1 MSRSETRKTVLVAG
15 AANLILAV
23 TKLVAGVLAGSSAML
38 AESAHSVAD
47 TLNQGFL
54 FASLQRSARPP
65 DRRHPFGYGNER
77 YFWSLLAAFGI
88 FVAGAGFSIFEGIL
102 TMTGHGGEGTK
113 VWLAYAVLA
122 LAAVLEGASWVR
134 AYTQARRETRD
145 NGRDLVEHVRRTPDV
160 TFKAALFE
168 DSAAMIGLAF
178 AAAGLTLRE
187 ITGSAFWDG
196 LASVLIGLLLVVVAF
211 VLGRDS
217 MGLLIGRAADPAD
230 LRVIRAEIVGAP
242 GVTGVDE
249 LLTMH
254 FGPEE
259 LLVAAKVHF
268 SDDISADE
276 AEDVAGAIDRRLR
289 ERVPIVRHVFLDPT
303 QSPSEDR
310 ARDAGPPGD
319 PAGVAAEPQGDGGAG
334 VIKDAPG

>member
-1 MSRSETRKTVLVAG
+1 MSRAETNKTVLVAG
-15 AANLILAV
+15 AANLILTF

-38 AESAHSVAD
+38 AETAHSAAD

-54 FASLQRSARPP
+54 YASLRRSARPP
-65 DRRHPFGYGNER
+65 DPRHPFGYGNER

-102 TMTGHGGEGTK
+102 TMTGHGGGGTQ
-113 VWLAYAVLA
+113 VWLAYAVLG
-122 LAAVLEGASWVR
+122 LGVVLEGGSWVR
-134 AYTQARRETRD
+134 AFTQARRETRD
-145 NGRDLVEHVRRTPDV
+145 NGRDLVDHVRRTPDV

-168 DSAAMIGLAF
+168 DSAAVIGLAI

-187 ITGSAFWDG
+187 ITGSSFWDG
-196 LASVLIGLLLVVVAF
+196 LASVLIGLLLVTVALA
-211 VLGRDS
+211 LGRDS

-230 LRVIRAEIVGAP
+230 LDRIRAEIVGAN

-254 FGPEE
+254 FGPDE

-276 AEDVAGAIDRRLR
+276 AEDVAGAIDRRLH

-303 QSPSEDR
+303 QRPRPADEGPS
-310 ARDAGPPGD
+310 
-319 PAGVAAEPQGDGGAG
+319 
-334 VIKDAPG
+334 VIKNSPG